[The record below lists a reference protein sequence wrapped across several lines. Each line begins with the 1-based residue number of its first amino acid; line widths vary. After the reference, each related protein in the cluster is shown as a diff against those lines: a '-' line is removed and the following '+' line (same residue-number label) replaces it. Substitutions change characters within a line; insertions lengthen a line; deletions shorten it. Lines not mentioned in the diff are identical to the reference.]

1 MEQNLVI
8 NCGKFRIVAEIYP
21 NNGTD
26 IPPEMCV
33 YLEDQEFLQFG
44 GNLDDCPRRVGLVNL
59 DIE

>member
-1 MEQNLVI
+1 MEQKLVM

-33 YLEDQEFLQFG
+33 YLEDHQEDKL
-44 GNLDDCPRRVGLVNL
+44 
-59 DIE
+59 